1 MSAPARLRIVPPE
14 DPDDHERDVYPAPA
28 FTAIR
33 AAVVEIAPASEQPLW
48 RRLVY
53 ISLATI
59 SLALILPQPAVV
71 SDVTHAP
78 AGFRPFPEMASQ
90 QPKEA
95 VPNVWLVDRTDSY
108 ELYSNGLRVDNTYS
122 VQNEHRFYQVLD
134 RSNDMQPAA
143 EWHSEPVGIVFHATE
158 SPQLPFDRDQSAN
171 IVRVGRALASQVQEK
186 RSYHFLIDRFGQVFR
201 IVEESDAANHAGN
214 SVWADGSSV
223 YLNLNSSFLGVA
235 FETAAD
241 AQTGISRITSAQAN
255 AGKNLT
261 QMLRSKYKLHAQTCI
276 THAQVSVNPL
286 NMRIGYHTDLASRFP
301 FAEMGLPDNYDLP
314 LASLSEFGFEY
325 DDLFRKA
332 VGDSGWRGIAAAERE
347 FERTTAASGL
357 SVDNHRQQL
366 RDRYK
371 RLYSALKL
379 TGAVDEQPA
388 PSRQ

>member
-1 MSAPARLRIVPPE
+1 MSALARLRIVPPE
-14 DPDDHERDVYPAPA
+14 DPDVDQRAVYAAPA
-28 FTAIR
+28 LKAIR
-33 AAVVEIAPASEQPLW
+33 SAVVEIAPASEQPLW
-48 RRLVY
+48 RRLLY
-53 ISLATI
+53 ISLAAI

-78 AGFRPFPEMASQ
+78 AGFKPFLDTSAQ
-90 QPKEA
+90 QLKET
-95 VPNVWLVDRTDSY
+95 VPNVWLVDRTESY

-134 RSNDMQPAA
+134 RSNNMQPGT
-143 EWHSEPVGIVFHATE
+143 EWNSAPAGIVYHATE
-158 SPQLPFDRDQSAN
+158 SPQFPFDREQSVN
-171 IVRVGRALASQVQEK
+171 IMRVGRALASQVQEK

-201 IVEESDAANHAGN
+201 IVEETDAANHAGN
-214 SVWADGSSV
+214 SVWGDGRSV

-241 AQTGISRITSAQAN
+241 AQTGVSSITNAQAN

-261 QMLRSKYKLHAQTCI
+261 QMLRSKYKLPAQNCI

-301 FAEMGLPDNYDLP
+301 FAEMGLPNNYDLP
-314 LASLSEFGFEY
+314 LASLSEFGFDY

-332 VGDSGWRGIAAAERE
+332 VGDSGWRGITVAERNLERAAAG
-347 FERTTAASGL
+347 SGI
-357 SVDNHRQQL
+357 SVDHHRQQL

-388 PSRQ
+388 PTRQ